1 MAVHYSLIFSVAVPA
16 YNDVQ
21 IIILRYFSMIP
32 YLCRGVET
40 TNTSSLFFQGVGST
54 HIIDLLQI
62 SGWHSLAGT
71 KNNILHLVWKLML
84 RSRAMENRIVSTCEL
99 VFTSVWRSSAFVVV
113 MW

>member
-21 IIILRYFSMIP
+21 IIILRYFSRIP

-71 KNNILHLVWKLML
+71 KNNILHLVWKLM
-84 RSRAMENRIVSTCEL
+84 ENRIVSTCEL
-99 VFTSVWRSSAFVVV
+99 VFTSVWCSSAFVVV